1 MGAFIF
7 ITSVLSVP
15 TCSAVAVQRCGSGS
29 GSQEVGVERE
39 RDKNTSEGGRRGVG
53 GQVRSAGSPLKRQR
67 DSRRVAA
74 DEGEREMERAT
85 GFQEG
90 KVSLAFPGA
99 SEAEP

>member
-29 GSQEVGVERE
+29 GSQELEVERE
-39 RDKNTSEGGRRGVG
+39 RDKNTSGGGRRGVG
-53 GQVRSAGSPLKRQR
+53 GQVRSAGSSLKRQR

-74 DEGEREMERAT
+74 DGRETERAT
-85 GFQEG
+85 TFQEG
-90 KVSLAFPGA
+90 KVSLAFPGT
-99 SEAEP
+99 SEAVP